1 MGLKVGPVAAVFIA
15 AGVLGWMWSGDIVR
29 GGIGPKGDPVV
40 IAERNDEAGA
50 ELFAVRTVVAEPRE
64 RAETLIL
71 RGRTEADAS
80 IPVRAETSGTV
91 EQRLVDKGDRVTPGT
106 EVCRLDLG
114 TREAVLT
121 QAQAALAQAQASL
134 EQARFDLESN
144 TQLAERGFAAES
156 RLNGLRAA
164 ADAARAQV
172 AQAEAQ
178 IAQAEEE
185 VGRSVVVAQATGIVQ
200 DPVAEVGDVLQP
212 GNVCVTLVDTDP
224 LVVTGQVPETEVGAL
239 QVGMDAGV
247 RLVTG
252 DEVAGRLAFI
262 AQAADPE
269 TRTFAVEIAV
279 PNPNEVLRAGV
290 TATAAIPLR
299 PTLATPILAS
309 WITLDADGRIGLGT
323 VQEDGT
329 VGFVPVKILAQ
340 DTQTTWVA
348 GLEPGTRVITLG
360 ADYVVA
366 GQRVTFEDGEPLV
379 PADPV
384 AAAPSPAEPERLALQ
399 AE

>member
-1 MGLKVGPVAAVFIA
+1 MGLKIGPVAAVLIA
-15 AGVLGWMWSGDIVR
+15 AGVAGWMWSGDVVR
-29 GGIGPKGDPVV
+29 GGIGPVGDPVV
-40 IAERNDEAGA
+40 IAERNDEASA
-50 ELFAVRTVVAEPRE
+50 ALFAVRTVVARPRE
-64 RAETLIL
+64 RAETLIV

-91 EQRLVDKGDRVTPGT
+91 EERLVDKGDRVTPGT

-114 TREAVLT
+114 TREAVLA
-121 QAQAALAQAQASL
+121 QARAALAQAEASL
-134 EQARFDLESN
+134 EQAQFDLESN

-164 ADAARAQV
+164 ADASRAQV

-185 VGRSVVVAQATGIVQ
+185 LGRSVVVAQATGIVQ

-212 GNVCVTLVDTDP
+212 GGVCVTLVDTDP

-239 QVGMDAGV
+239 EVGMDAGV

-252 DEVAGRLAFI
+252 EEVAGTLTFI

-279 PNPNEVLRAGV
+279 PNPDERLRAGV
-290 TATAAIPLR
+290 TATAAIPLA

-309 WITLDADGRIGLGT
+309 WITLDADGRLGLGT
-323 VQEDGT
+323 VEADGT
-329 VGFVPVKILAQ
+329 VGFVPVRVLAQ
-340 DTQTTWVA
+340 DTETTWVA

-366 GQRVTFEDGEPLV
+366 GQRVTFEDEV
-379 PADPV
+379 APASLAV
-384 AAAPSPAEPERLALQ
+384 PSPDGPDRLALA